1 MNLEKAMQV
10 SRQILDGKELPSYA
24 DRNAAI
30 ALGFEALRRE
40 KDNRDNPDGAL
51 CGFLPGETEE

>member
-1 MNLEKAMQV
+1 MTLVDAMQV

-30 ALGFEALRRE
+30 ALGFEAMQRIHNARTIGHSVPADL
-40 KDNRDNPDGAL
+40 
-51 CGFLPGETEE
+51 LPGETE

>member
-30 ALGFEALRRE
+30 ALGFEAMQRDE
-40 KDNRDNPDGAL
+40 KNRLIDNHPDQAL
-51 CGFLPGETEE
+51 LLGETEE